1 MTASPRLQIPFDELV
16 RQLVVS
22 AFVIGAAA
30 LALGKP
36 IREVEQA
43 ITTAGNGEKVTLQER
58 LRELKTR
65 QQAHEQTAKAAQA
78 EGDALYWPIYNLDL
92 KNPHAKA
99 GLEHAD
105 PKDLIAA
112 MRGHEAEVMRLPGE
126 IEALVNEVEA

>member
-43 ITTAGNGEKVTLQER
+43 ITTAGNGEKATLQER

-99 GLEHAD
+99 GLEHA
-105 PKDLIAA
+105 
-112 MRGHEAEVMRLPGE
+112 
-126 IEALVNEVEA
+126 ALVNEVEA